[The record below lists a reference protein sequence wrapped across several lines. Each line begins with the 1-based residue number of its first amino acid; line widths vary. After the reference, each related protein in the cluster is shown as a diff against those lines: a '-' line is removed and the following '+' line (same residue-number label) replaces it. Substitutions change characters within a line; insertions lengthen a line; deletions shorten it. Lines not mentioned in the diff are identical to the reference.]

1 LAEFVREQNKELC
14 EARCSVIQIA
24 QMRSVRLFGAG
35 ERRAAFVKLA
45 VPGALNGDGVARE
58 NLRAQIVDQ

>member
-1 LAEFVREQNKELC
+1 MFCHPDRAD
-14 EARCSVIQIA
+14 A
-24 QMRSVRLFGAG
+24 QRSPVGAG